1 MAEEQWL
8 DDSQQ
13 QAWRAYLT
21 MVRELDRHL
30 RQHLQRESGM
40 SVPEFELLARLS
52 EAPGHRLPV
61 ATLATST
68 GWEPSRLSHQLS
80 RTGKRGL
87 IDRVASAQARY
98 PDVVLTE
105 EGLAVVAQAA
115 PQHAAAVHTLFI
127 EPLGPAGLD
136 ALATIARTVLTSL
149 DAHRSSACSLHTHE
163 ESLDTD

>member
-13 QAWRAYLT
+13 TSWRAYLT
-21 MVRELDRHL
+21 MVRELDHHL
-30 RQHLQRESGM
+30 RQHLQRECDM

-52 EAPGHRLPV
+52 EAPGHRLPI
-61 ATLATST
+61 ATLASVT
-68 GWEPSRLSHQLS
+68 GWEPSRLSHQLT

-98 PDVVLTE
+98 PDAVLTE
-105 EGLAVVAQAA
+105 NGLNAITRAA
-115 PQHAAAVHTLFI
+115 PRHAAAVQALFI

-136 ALATIARTVLTSL
+136 ALTTIARTVLKGL
-149 DAHRSSACSLHTHE
+149 DAHQSDACSLQEHE
-163 ESLDTD
+163 ASAETD